1 MWEQIDMYF
10 LGKPYKILSII
21 NLTCSRQL
29 KQNIKYK
36 NIDNEAQYFLCEKPL
51 QIVKIKNHEV

>member
-1 MWEQIDMYF
+1 MQEQIDMYF

-21 NLTCSRQL
+21 NLTCSGQL

-36 NIDNEAQYFLCEKPL
+36 SIDNEAQDFLCENPYKL
-51 QIVKIKNHEV
+51 